1 MTLHCLEP
9 FNQTLLKFNK
19 AKWLLFSGQLTAVN
33 ETRIVYHF
41 IIVLPERNK
50 KQKMNHLQTY
60 PTTFVAAATRAHAII
75 LDGMP
80 SLKKMFAL

>member
-9 FNQTLLKFNK
+9 FNQTLLKLNK
-19 AKWLLFSGQLTAVN
+19 AKWLLFSEQLTAVN

-41 IIVLPERNK
+41 KMAERNK
-50 KQKMNHLQTY
+50 KQKINHLQTY